1 MHHVGMD
8 GNSFS
13 PGMTGLAEATEAE
26 LYFACE
32 TGAPASAKKELGIAT
47 ARIGGGVALSMRED
61 RTNFWSKAQGFGVS
75 EPVTA
80 KLVDEVLSF
89 FRAEGTPSAQL
100 QIAPSMLPR
109 DWESI
114 AAERGLRAESAWL
127 KLSAPIDQATATA
140 TTELQVAKVRPEDAE
155 QWASAVLRGF
165 GMPEDTLGPMF
176 AAYVEN
182 PAFTLFAVWDGEEIV
197 AGGNL
202 FIHGSVGSI
211 NHGSTL
217 PGHYRRGAQ
226 SALIAA
232 RIEAAR
238 EAGCSWVISETGK
251 PQPGETNAS
260 LDNLRRA
267 GLRPMYARQNWRWT
281 NPDVTQ

>member
-1 MHHVGMD
+1 VHHVGMD

-32 TGAPASAKKELGIAT
+32 TGAPAATKKELGIAT

-61 RTNFWSKAQGFGVS
+61 RTSFWSKALGLGVT

-80 KLVDEVLSF
+80 RLVDEVLSF
-89 FRAEGTPSAQL
+89 FRAEGTPSALL
-100 QIAPSMLPR
+100 QIAPSLLPA

-114 AAERGLRAESAWL
+114 AAERGLRGESAWM
-127 KLSAPIDQATATA
+127 KLAAPIDQLTATG
-140 TTELQVAKVRPEDAE
+140 TTQLRVAKVRPDEAE
-155 QWASAVLRGF
+155 RWASAVLRGF
-165 GMPEDTLGPMF
+165 GMPEATLGPMF
-176 AAYVEN
+176 AAYVED
-182 PAFTLFAVWDGEEIV
+182 PAFTLFAVWDGDEIV
-197 AGGNL
+197 AGANL
-202 FIHGSVGSI
+202 FIHGAVASL

-238 EAGCSWVISETGK
+238 EAGCSWVTSESGK
-251 PQPGETNAS
+251 PRPGEANPS
-260 LDNLRRA
+260 LDNLQRA

-281 NPDVTQ
+281 NPDVQ